1 MTERVAGVTGGRVA
15 SRAIPGHA
23 ISLRTHAG
31 RVRADTNGRPAVT
44 PEPTSPRH
52 NFRIL
57 TRTRTGYDGAVMYD
71 VQLQVVSTGALI
83 WAQTFSDEQEA
94 EEYRAEVEDDLND
107 LDDAEFRRRWS
118 VPSSA

>member
-1 MTERVAGVTGGRVA
+1 
-15 SRAIPGHA
+15 
-23 ISLRTHAG
+23 
-31 RVRADTNGRPAVT
+31 
-44 PEPTSPRH
+44 
-52 NFRIL
+52 
-57 TRTRTGYDGAVMYD
+57 MYD

-107 LDDAEFRRRWS
+107 LDDAEFRQRWS